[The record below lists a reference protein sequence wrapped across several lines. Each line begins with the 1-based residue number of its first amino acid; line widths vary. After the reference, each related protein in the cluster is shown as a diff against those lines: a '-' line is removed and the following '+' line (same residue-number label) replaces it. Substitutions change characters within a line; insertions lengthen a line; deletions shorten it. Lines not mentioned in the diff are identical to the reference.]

1 MFKGDRDMPFRT
13 VSLFVALLFVA
24 TPAAAE
30 WRLAGQDDFSTIYY
44 DPASRRALADGVVLL
59 RALTDYNP
67 NSPQAEPFK
76 LSQKGLSEIETA
88 VFDCAKAAYRSEGGG
103 WFAGHMATG
112 SVRSDYPGKTAWSKV
127 PSYYTDLFAKACAR
141 D

>member
-1 MFKGDRDMPFRT
+1 MRVRIVFL
-13 VSLFVALLFVA
+13 SLVLAPVV

-44 DPASRRALADGVVLL
+44 DPASRRPLADGGVLL

-67 NSPQAEPFK
+67 DSPQAGPFD
-76 LSQKGLSEIETA
+76 LSRKGLSEIETA
-88 VFDCAKAAYRSEGGG
+88 VFDCAKGAYRSEGGS

-112 SVRSDYPGKTAWSKV
+112 SVRSDYPGKAAWSRI
-127 PSYYTDLFAKACAR
+127 PSFYADLFTKVCAP